1 MEKMKHKLITLS
13 YKLYVIEDDQKG
25 LAEMTTAEKPENFI
39 SGFGLMLDEFERQ
52 VVDLQAGNE
61 FDFTLSADEAFG
73 KYDPEAVLELERDE
87 FVVDGHFDHEHIY
100 KGAFVPLENEV
111 GDRFMSR
118 VTEVGENK
126 VKLDLN
132 HPYAG
137 KSLQYVGQVLETR
150 DATDEEI
157 VNLIKGG
164 GCGSCAGCDD
174 EAGGS
179 CCGHCH

>member
-1 MEKMKHKLITLS
+1 MQHKVITLS
-13 YKLYVIEDDQKG
+13 YKLYVIEDGHKG
-25 LAEMTTAEKPENFI
+25 LAEVTTADEPERFI

-52 VVDLQAGNE
+52 VTGLQPGDE
-61 FDFTLSADEAFG
+61 FDFTLSAAEAFG
-73 KYDPEAVLELERDE
+73 DYDPEAVIELERDE

-100 KGAFVPLENEV
+100 EGAFVPLENSV

-118 VTEVGENK
+118 VIEVDENK

-137 KSLQYVGQVLETR
+137 KSLQYVGQLIDSR

-157 VNLIKGG
+157 VSLINGG
-164 GCGSCAGCDD
+164 GCGSCAGCGDG
-174 EAGGS
+174 EGGT
-179 CCGHCH
+179 CCGHCQ